1 MVNSEILSNSSKF
14 LGFQIYRF
22 NDSGFNVQ
30 GFNAELR
37 NSQTL
42 KREKDSPLRI
52 NLTLIAWDLA
62 FEP

>member
-14 LGFQIYRF
+14 RGFQIYRF
-22 NDSGFNVQ
+22 NGSGFNVQ

-42 KREKDSPLRI
+42 KREKDSQLR
-52 NLTLIAWDLA
+52 LTLPMIAWDLN